1 MSLILFSMPLDLAV
15 PLLVI
20 YTEVVVVDV
29 WKDIAKRRFVTA
41 LF

>member
-1 MSLILFSMPLDLAV
+1 MSLDLAV

-20 YTEVVVVDV
+20 YTKVIIVDV

>member
-1 MSLILFSMPLDLAV
+1 MILFSMPLDLAV

-29 WKDIAKRRFVTA
+29 WKDIAKTRFVTA